1 MNSMVSKGK
10 DKEIKK
16 LSEILSIIQN
26 LYYKK
31 KEQLEELQLE
41 ISKLKEV
48 LNALNLIVSNKSFYS
63 ADEIYQNVLNKFDKD
78 KESIEEYF
86 KTEITEEKA
95 KGTKIKRKIFS
106 KDEEDLLCVL
116 NFIDFNRVE
125 IKFIDPQLRAIKE
138 TSESFISIFLRG
150 ALLQI
155 KNKNPDLNLSY
166 KYFKNTDIIEIIKIS
181 NLKSINEYDLITS
194 RIRNILLESY

>member
-1 MNSMVSKGK
+1 MANKEK

-16 LSEILSIIQN
+16 LSEILSVIQN

-31 KEQLEELQLE
+31 NEQLEELQLE

-48 LNALNLIVSNKSFYS
+48 LNALSLIVSNKSFHS
-63 ADEIYQNVLNKFDKD
+63 ADEIY
-78 KESIEEYF
+78 KESIEDYF
-86 KTEITEEKA
+86 KTEITEEKT

-125 IKFIDPQLRAIKE
+125 IKFIDPQIRAIKE

-166 KYFKNTDIIEIIKIS
+166 EYFKNTDIIEIIKIS
-181 NLKSINEYDLITS
+181 NLKSINEYDLITA
-194 RIRNILLESY
+194 RIRNILLESF